1 MDFNS
6 EGQTVNVYPFNTT
19 ITNITM
25 VATGYV
31 TGNLSDHI
39 VVKETTGLEN
49 TKNLTLIIKTV
60 RHMFSRFT
68 GLSIL
73 NKIHFQYPLI
83 INATTNDNVE
93 LTGYEVFINGSATK
107 AVFESDN
114 KTTVSTYDFNTKLD
128 IVAKKIGHQDA
139 NETNYMIKDLEN
151 IIDLNLPK
159 NRVIYCFF

>member
-1 MDFNS
+1 M
-6 EGQTVNVYPFNTT
+6 
-19 ITNITM
+19 
-25 VATGYV
+25 
-31 TGNLSDHI
+31 
-39 VVKETTGLEN
+39 
-49 TKNLTLIIKTV
+49 
-60 RHMFSRFT
+60 
-68 GLSIL
+68 
-73 NKIHFQYPLI
+73 I
-83 INATTNDNVE
+83 INATTNDNVA
-93 LTGYEVFINGSATK
+93 LTGFEVFINGSTTK